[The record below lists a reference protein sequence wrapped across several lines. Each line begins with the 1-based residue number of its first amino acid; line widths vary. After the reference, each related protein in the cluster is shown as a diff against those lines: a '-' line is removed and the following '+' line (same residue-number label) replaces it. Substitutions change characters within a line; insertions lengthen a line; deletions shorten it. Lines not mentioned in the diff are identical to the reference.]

1 MADKLRVGDRSPRVA
16 EVRSTLARLGLI
28 QGYAGDVGGRDS
40 ERFEEKDTLYDA
52 DLALAVQEFQQTRGI
67 MASGEIGESTLR
79 ELREAT
85 YTLGARVLSFYPNN
99 VLVGDDVNQLQRQ
112 LLELGFYT
120 DRIDGHYG
128 QATYDAVANYQ
139 LNYGLESDG
148 ICGPKTIRALSY
160 LGRRITGG
168 SPNAILEREQVR
180 LAGPQ
185 LTGKRVVIDP
195 GLGGANKGRT
205 VPGRFG
211 DITEEEI
218 LWDLATRLEGRMV
231 ATGME
236 TIISRPRMDDP
247 SHDQRANIANAFGAD
262 LMLCL
267 QLDHYPNEKASG
279 CASFYFG
286 SQHGSSSLMGEK
298 LSGLI
303 QREVST
309 RTKLINCGNHARTW
323 DLLRLSEMTC
333 VEFVAGYLSNPHDV
347 SILTD
352 SAQRDAIAESI
363 VVAVKRLYL
372 MDRDDQPTGTYKF
385 SEILESELL

>member
-1 MADKLRVGDRSPRVA
+1 MADKLRVGDWSPRVA

-28 QGYAGDVGGRDS
+28 PGYAGDVSGKDS
-40 ERFEEKDTLYDA
+40 ERFEEKDALYDA
-52 DLALAVQEFQQTRGI
+52 DLALAVQAFQQSRGI
-67 MASGEIGESTLR
+67 IASGEIGESTLR

-85 YTLGARVLSFYPNN
+85 YTLGARVLAFYPNN
-99 VLVGDDVNQLQRQ
+99 VLVGDDVYQLQQQ

-120 DRIDGHYG
+120 DRVDGHYG
-128 QATYDAVANYQ
+128 QATYNAVANYQ
-139 LNYGLESDG
+139 LNYGLENDG

-160 LGRRITGG
+160 LGRPITGG
-168 SPNAILEREQVR
+168 SPHAILEREQVR
-180 LAGPQ
+180 LAGPK

-205 VPGRFG
+205 VHGRFG

-231 ATGME
+231 AAGME

-267 QLDHYPNEKASG
+267 QLDHYPNGKASG

-286 SQHGSSSLMGEK
+286 SPHGSSSLMGEK

-303 QREVST
+303 QREIST
-309 RTKLINCGNHARTW
+309 RTALINCGNHARTW

-333 VEFVAGYLSNPHDV
+333 VEFVAGYLSNAHDV

-352 SAQRDAIAESI
+352 ASKRDIIAESI
-363 VVAVKRLYL
+363 VIAVKRLYL
-372 MDRDDQPTGTYKF
+372 MDKDNQATGTHKF
-385 SEILESELL
+385 SDILESELF